1 MNKKE
6 SPQVKIPIVSRNGNV
21 FTFAGAT
28 RKINL
33 GNILKHARIQQGLS
47 QEELAGL
54 FGVTRYTIM
63 NWEASRN
70 KPDLSLVPKLCS
82 VLNISVSD
90 LFGMKSELSKAEQS
104 FIQNLRRLKPST
116 QRTVSIIVKSLADNE
131 LDAHDEM
138 LLNTTRIIDEYQE
151 AFDADSS
158 NSGIDF
164 VE

>member
-6 SPQVKIPIVSRNGNV
+6 SPQVKIPIVSRNGDV
-21 FTFAGAT
+21 FTFLGAT
-28 RKINL
+28 PNIKF
-33 GNILKHARIQQGLS
+33 GNILKHARVQHGLS

-90 LFGMKSELSKAEQS
+90 LFGMKSELTRTERS

-116 QRTVSIIVKSLADNE
+116 QRTVSIMVKSLADNE

-151 AFDADSS
+151 AFDPDTSI
-158 NSGIDF
+158 SGTDL